1 MNGRVF
7 IQTCAAGALALGAAA
22 ALSGCTSSTTSTA
35 GSTATQSATT
45 QASTS
50 VTASGTSSATA
61 SASTV
66 ASATATGTA
75 TGNAGSAQ
83 NAGAGS
89 NACAT
94 GQVSVK
100 FGAEDASSTHKGL
113 VLLFTNTGSST
124 CTLTGYP
131 GATVTD
137 NGVDNFEPLVNATR
151 TLQGFEGGAS
161 AVSTVSLAPGGT
173 VSALLE
179 WLDFPPNG
187 ETPVAANC
195 PGMAGGYLEITPP
208 NTTVSSRFDPPGDMC
223 QQIQIHPVVT
233 GGSGRSA
240 T

>member
-22 ALSGCTSSTTSTA
+22 ALSGCTSSTTPTANSST
-35 GSTATQSATT
+35 TQSTT
-45 QASTS
+45 AQASTS
-50 VTASGTSSATA
+50 VAASGTSSATA

-83 NAGAGS
+83 NAGAGAD
-89 NACAT
+89 ACAT
-94 GQVSVK
+94 GKVSVK
-100 FGAEDASSTHKGL
+100 FGAEDASSTHKSL

-137 NGVDNFEPLVNATR
+137 SGMDNFEPLVNATR
-151 TLQGFEGGAS
+151 TLRGFEGGAG
-161 AVSTVSLAPGGT
+161 AVTTVSLAPGGT

-233 GGSGRSA
+233 GDSGRSG